1 MLKRECLAYFGDKT
15 QWLWGCLRRFVKLL
29 LSGSFSW
36 SFWLEILAGRALGV
50 IQRWRHIKIFFLAVF
65 TFPKVLL
72 KAFKSE
78 VVKNTSLLRLKVF
91 FIFYLKA
98 LKNQK
103 LSKTSKLSKTFKSP
117 SQPAYSKQVSSWP
130 SNRELFSHSP
140 STSRPQGI
148 HAVVFNLLKGI
159 IFLANLIAVYPISL
173 FLFRRRDEQCGH
185 SLEGICLS
193 GDYEK

>member
-1 MLKRECLAYFGDKT
+1 MVVDVLATFCKAFAV
-15 QWLWGCLRRFVKLL
+15 WKLFLKLL
-29 LSGSFSW
+29 VENICWADFGGYLNVKACQ
-36 SFWLEILAGRALGV
+36 I
-50 IQRWRHIKIFFLAVF
+50 IFFYLFHFSQSVSERF
-65 TFPKVLL
+65 QTWLRCIKLF
-72 KAFKSE
+72 FK
-78 VVKNTSLLRLKVF
+78 
-91 FIFYLKA
+91 I
-98 LKNQK
+98 
-103 LSKTSKLSKTFKSP
+103 SKLSKTFKSP
-117 SQPAYSKQVSSWP
+117 SQLAYSKQVSSWP
-130 SNRELFSHSP
+130 SNRELFSNSP